1 MIHMVFSSAVPTN
14 SLHVFC
20 FARFIIRLN
29 SFLFFFHSMQSMLLL
44 VLRCMFLSRFSSFL
58 AFVSSSFHHLLLK
71 GDGFF
76 RGVVSAI
83 ALLIAFVIS
92 VAKLSIASSV
102 VSVLRSGEG
111 GRYSSSLVFS
121 VFQSVLAKL
130 YGGCVG
136 IVIRGVRSRI
146 VLIGRWS
153 EPWLFSVAT

>member
-1 MIHMVFSSAVPTN
+1 MVHMVFSSAVPTN

-58 AFVSSSFHHLLLK
+58 AFVRLSFHHLLLK

-83 ALLIAFVIS
+83 ALLIAS
-92 VAKLSIASSV
+92 VTLVARSSMAVVV
-102 VSVLRSGEG
+102 VSVSLSGSG
-111 GRYSSSLVFS
+111 GRCSNSLAS
-121 VFQSVLAKL
+121 NLFQSVFA
-130 YGGCVG
+130 
-136 IVIRGVRSRI
+136 
-146 VLIGRWS
+146 
-153 EPWLFSVAT
+153 